1 VHLLEVMVL
10 GEVSHHHFD
19 GNLLKSAAS
28 VEHPGRKHLI
38 LRTTLFSLFQ
48 RILIPLDGVY
58 D

>member
-19 GNLLKSAAS
+19 GYLLKSAAS
-28 VEHPGRKHLI
+28 VEHPGSRHLF

-48 RILIPLDGVY
+48 RIPIPLDRVY